1 LDVTFPILS
10 TGFNTSNSD
19 PELVEETMYVVI
31 LAGGSGTRFWPL
43 SRAAL
48 PKQLISITGDR
59 TMLQRTVERVLPLKP
74 KRILIITNRI
84 QAEETER
91 QLAHYRKVPIDV
103 IAEPVARNTAP
114 AIGLAATII
123 AAHDPN
129 GVMVVLPADHF
140 IKDEAALLDTL
151 QHAAH
156 AARNGYLVTLGIMP
170 SRPETGYGYIEAEMN
185 LRGSGPFPV
194 RRFVEKPPL
203 ADAVTY
209 LEEGNFFW
217 NSGMF
222 VWRADTIMM
231 EIAAYLPALAM
242 ILTKIAINEDVWE
255 LSDLEPQVEA
265 VYDSVESISIDVG
278 IMEKSSRVQVV
289 PVEMGWSDVGSWSS
303 LPEVLAAD
311 ECGTVRVNTAGH
323 VSLDSSDCIIYA
335 DARVVATVGVKN
347 LIIVSTPDALLVCD
361 TSRAQDV
368 KKVVEELGKAGKT
381 SVL

>member
-1 LDVTFPILS
+1 
-10 TGFNTSNSD
+10 
-19 PELVEETMYVVI
+19 MYIVI

-43 SRAAL
+43 SRTAR

-74 KRILIITNRI
+74 KRILVITNLV

-103 IAEPVARNTAP
+103 IAEPLAKNTAP

-123 AAHDPN
+123 AAHDPE

-140 IKDEAALLDTL
+140 IRDEQALQQAL
-151 QHAAH
+151 QDAAH
-156 AARNGYLVTLGIMP
+156 SARNGYLATLGIMP
-170 SRPETGYGYIEAEMN
+170 SRPETGYGYIEADME

-203 ADAVTY
+203 EEALRY

-222 VWRADTIMM
+222 IWRADTILS
-231 EIAAYLPALAM
+231 EIDAYLPELAGQLSR
-242 ILTKIAINEDVWE
+242 ITFSNDVWE
-255 LSDLEPQVEA
+255 LSDLEQQIET
-265 VYDSVESISIDVG
+265 VYASVASVSIDYGV
-278 IMEKSSRVQVV
+278 MERSSRVQVV

-303 LPEVLAAD
+303 LPEVVAAD
-311 ECGTVRVNTAGH
+311 ESGTVCVNAAGH
-323 VSLDSSDCIIYA
+323 VSLDSSGCLIYV
-335 DARVVATVGVKN
+335 DGKVVATVGVHD
-347 LIIVSTPDALLVCD
+347 LIVVSTPDALLICD
-361 TSRAQDV
+361 RERAQDV
-368 KKVVEELGKAGKT
+368 KKVVEELGQRGCS